1 MLIFITSAEYEI
13 IHFCRGPVAKGED
26 VPPDGL
32 DTGSL
37 LDVTRYLR
45 IELFRQIMTQIY
57 LESPRR
63 EIINKKNCVKL
74 LIMIICAISTRGS
87 LRIYATVTCAIYM
100 VAKISHKDSEMTLY
114 KPYGN

>member
-13 IHFCRGPVAKGED
+13 IHFRRGPVAKGED

-32 DTGSL
+32 DTGPL

-57 LESPRR
+57 LELPRGT
-63 EIINKKNCVKL
+63 NN
-74 LIMIICAISTRGS
+74 
-87 LRIYATVTCAIYM
+87 
-100 VAKISHKDSEMTLY
+100 
-114 KPYGN
+114 